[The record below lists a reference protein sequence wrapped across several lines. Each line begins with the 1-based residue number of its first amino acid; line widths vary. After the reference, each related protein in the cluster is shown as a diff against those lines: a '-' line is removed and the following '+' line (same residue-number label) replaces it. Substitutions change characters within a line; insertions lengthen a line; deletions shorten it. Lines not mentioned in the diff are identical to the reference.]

1 MKASK
6 DFVDDPDAPEWTAEK
21 FARSVPFSGLPLEMQ
36 HALTGRGRGPQKSPV
51 KVSVTMRLS
60 PDVVEGLRASGR
72 GWQTRVDEA
81 LRAWVKRQAKKVNA
95 A

>member
-1 MKASK
+1 MAKRK
-6 DFVDDPDAPEWTAEK
+6 VVDDPDAPEWTPEM

-36 HALTGRGRGPQKSPV
+36 RALMPHGRGPQKSPT

-60 PDVVEGLRASGR
+60 PDVVESLRASGK
-72 GWQTRVDEA
+72 GWQTRVDQA
-81 LRAWVKRQAKKVNA
+81 LRAWVKREEKKAKA

>member
-1 MKASK
+1 MKISK
-6 DFVDDPDAPEWTAEK
+6 RIVDDPDAPEWTAEK

-36 HALTGRGRGPQKSPV
+36 RALIPHGRGPQKTPT

-60 PDVVEGLRASGR
+60 PDVVESLRASGR
-72 GWQTRVDEA
+72 GWQTRVDAA
-81 LRAWVKRQAKKVNA
+81 LRAWVKRQAKKANA

>member
-1 MKASK
+1 MATKK
-6 DFVDDPDAPEWTAEK
+6 KVEDRDNPEWTSEM

-36 HALTGRGRGPQKSPV
+36 RGLTRRVRGPQTVPT

-60 PDVVEGLRASGR
+60 PDVVESLRASGR
-72 GWQTRVDEA
+72 GWQTRVDAA
-81 LRAWVKRQAKKVNA
+81 LRAWVKRQAKKANA

>member
-1 MKASK
+1 
-6 DFVDDPDAPEWTAEK
+6 
-21 FARSVPFSGLPLEMQ
+21 
-36 HALTGRGRGPQKSPV
+36 
-51 KVSVTMRLS
+51 VTMRLS

-81 LRAWVKRQAKKVNA
+81 LRAWVKRQAKKANA